1 MQRILAIAWKDLRV
15 RFASPAEWLFFI
27 ILPVFFIMAVSG
39 FASGPNNGDYR
50 ITVLAV
56 DEDSSALS
64 RKLLDTLNA
73 SDSVRVEPLAAAAA
87 QKAFD
92 DGDGPALLAIPA
104 GFEADL
110 LAGRPVQLDLRLL
123 PVSTNALAAQQAI
136 QAAAGQI
143 SRGLAA
149 ANSSVAL
156 AGQVQPFADD
166 AARRAYFADSLAAAE
181 AQLAAAPA
189 RLAVTKPP
197 VEEETEYNGAAQSS
211 AGQLLVWVIIPLLGT
226 AALMAY
232 ERTQG
237 TLKRLISTPTSKAEY
252 LLGTI
257 TGQYIG
263 SAAQMALIVTFA
275 ALVMKVTWGPLP
287 ALAAVLLAFALSS
300 VALGTMLGTFVKTEN
315 QASGLSIMLGMTF
328 GLLSGCMW
336 PLELFPP
343 AVRSAVHVLPM
354 TWAME
359 ALTGLTMRGEGL
371 RAVLPAVGVLLL
383 SALLFFAVG
392 VRRFRYE

>member
-1 MQRILAIAWKDLRV
+1 MGRILAIAWKDLQV
-15 RFASPAEWLFFI
+15 RFSSFGELLFFI

-39 FASGPNNGDYR
+39 FASGPNGGDDR

-56 DEDSSALS
+56 DEDRSALS
-64 RKLLDTLNA
+64 GQLLDTLAA
-73 SDSVRVEPLAAAAA
+73 STSVRIESLTADAAL
-87 QKAFD
+87 KAFD

-104 GFEADL
+104 GFETGL
-110 LAGRPVQLDLRLL
+110 LAGEQATLDMRLL
-123 PVSTNALAAQQAI
+123 PSSTDALSAQQAI

-156 AGQVQPFADD
+156 AEQMQPFADE
-166 AARRAYFADSLAAAE
+166 AARRAYFDASLAAAE
-181 AQLAAAPA
+181 VQLAAAPA
-189 RLAVTKPP
+189 RLSVVQPP
-197 VEEETEYNGAAQSS
+197 SEQEIEYSGAAQSS
-211 AGQLLVWVIIPLLGT
+211 AGQMLVWVIIPLLGT

-232 ERTQG
+232 ERRQG
-237 TLKRLISTPTSKAEY
+237 TLKRQMATPTRKSEY

-257 TGQYIG
+257 TGQYLG
-263 SAAQMALIVTFA
+263 SVVQMALIVAFA
-275 ALVMKVTWGPLP
+275 ALVMQVTWGPLP

-315 QASGLSIMLGMTF
+315 QASGLGIMLGMTF

-343 AVRSAVHVLPM
+343 AVRTAVHVLPM

-359 ALTGLTMRGEGL
+359 ALTDLTMRGKGL
-371 RAVLPAVGVLLL
+371 AAVLPAVGVLLF
-383 SALLFFAVG
+383 SALIFFAVG
-392 VRRFRYE
+392 VRRFRYA

>member
-1 MQRILAIAWKDLRV
+1 MGRILAIAWKDLQV
-15 RFASPAEWLFFI
+15 RFSSFGELLFFI

-39 FASGPNNGDYR
+39 FASGPNGGDDR

-56 DEDSSALS
+56 DEDRSALS
-64 RKLLDTLNA
+64 GQLLDTLAA
-73 SDSVRVEPLAAAAA
+73 STSVRIESLTADAAL
-87 QKAFD
+87 KAFD

-104 GFEADL
+104 GFETGL
-110 LAGRPVQLDLRLL
+110 LAGEQATLDMRLL
-123 PVSTNALAAQQAI
+123 PSSTDALSAQQAI

-156 AGQVQPFADD
+156 AEQMQPFADE
-166 AARRAYFADSLAAAE
+166 AARRAYFDASLAAAE
-181 AQLAAAPA
+181 VQLAAAPA
-189 RLAVTKPP
+189 RLSVVQPP
-197 VEEETEYNGAAQSS
+197 SEEEIEYSGAAQSS
-211 AGQLLVWVIIPLLGT
+211 AGQMLVWVIIPLLGT

-232 ERTQG
+232 ERRQG
-237 TLKRLISTPTSKAEY
+237 TLKRQMATPTRKSEY

-257 TGQYIG
+257 TGQYLG
-263 SAAQMALIVTFA
+263 SVVQMALIVAFA
-275 ALVMKVTWGPLP
+275 ALVMQVTWGPLP

-315 QASGLSIMLGMTF
+315 QASGLGIMLGMTF

-343 AVRSAVHVLPM
+343 AVRTAVHVLPM

-359 ALTGLTMRGEGL
+359 ALTDLTMRGKGL
-371 RAVLPAVGVLLL
+371 AAVLPAVGVLLF
-383 SALLFFAVG
+383 SALIFFAVG
-392 VRRFRYE
+392 VRRFRYA

>member
-1 MQRILAIAWKDLRV
+1 MQRILAIARKDLRV
-15 RFASPAEWLFFI
+15 RFSTPAEWLFFI
-27 ILPVFFIMAVSG
+27 ILPVFFIMAIAG

-73 SDSVRVEPLAAAAA
+73 SDSVRVELLAADAA
-87 QKAFD
+87 QTAFD
-92 DGDGPALLAIPA
+92 DGDGPALLTIPA

-110 LAGRPVQLDLRLL
+110 LAGQPVQLDLRLL
-123 PVSTNALAAQQAI
+123 PASTDALSAQQAI

-197 VEEETEYNGAAQSS
+197 VEEETEYSGAAQSS

-263 SAAQMALIVTFA
+263 SAVQMALIVAFA

-315 QASGLSIMLGMTF
+315 QASGLSVMLGMTF

>member
-27 ILPVFFIMAVSG
+27 ILPVFFIMAIAG

-123 PVSTNALAAQQAI
+123 PASTDALAAQQAI

-166 AARRAYFADSLAAAE
+166 AARRTYFADSLAAAE
-181 AQLAAAPA
+181 TQLAAAPA

>member
-123 PVSTNALAAQQAI
+123 PASTDALAAQQAI

-181 AQLAAAPA
+181 AQLTAAPA